1 MQAGTYMGIL
11 SALQTA
17 VMAPSPCSL
26 AILTILSTAKKSE
39 FHLVA
44 LGLKSWSLQFSSMIS
59 AAVVDLALLF

>member
-44 LGLKSWSLQFSSMIS
+44 LGLNNFLQ
-59 AAVVDLALLF
+59 